1 MASPQV
7 KGSLIVHGS
16 GWIMGPHAHPSFE
29 VSVVLEGRGSF
40 SCGGNEYPLA
50 AGNVVLIPSGLTH
63 DYASITDI
71 RFGVIEASRMPEST
85 RSLFHR
91 LAPQDEPRL
100 LMLSPMALEQ
110 YETLYRQWL
119 RMISQPLQDETR
131 CYTTWMDLLL
141 LFLLQHQSSGGLSLS
156 VAASADFI
164 RSSVSTEI
172 SISELAKR
180 CGLSESAYRA
190 AFKEAYG
197 VSPKQYQQQCRIE
210 EAKWL
215 LRSTG
220 RSIQL
225 IGEQVGFTTI
235 HSFSSWFQKKEGA
248 SPTDWRKQQQG
259 L

>member
-1 MASPQV
+1 MSGPHV
-7 KGSLIVHGS
+7 KGSLVVHGS
-16 GWIMGPHAHPSFE
+16 GWIMGPHVHSSLE

-40 SCGGNEYPLA
+40 SCAGKDYPLE
-50 AGNVVLIPSGLTH
+50 AGNVILIPPELTH
-63 DYASITDI
+63 DYASMTDI
-71 RFGVIEASRMPEST
+71 RFAVIEATRMPEPT
-85 RSLFHR
+85 VSLFHR
-91 LAPQDEPRL
+91 LAPLDEPRI

-110 YETLYRQWL
+110 YEGLYRQWL

-141 LFLLQHQSSGGLSLS
+141 LFLLQHQSSGSLSLS
-156 VAASADFI
+156 VAASADVI
-164 RSSVSTEI
+164 RSSVSSEI
-172 SISELAKR
+172 SISALAKR

-190 AFKEAYG
+190 SFKEAYG

-215 LRSTG
+215 LRSTS
-220 RSIQL
+220 RPIQL

-235 HSFSSWFQKKEGA
+235 HSFSAWFQKKEGA
-248 SPTDWRKQQQG
+248 SPTDWRKMQQG